1 MGQKAETM
9 NFVYVVD
16 DHNRLIDD
24 MIIGTLLLA
33 DEDQKV
39 SELID
44 NHFVAIT
51 TTTTKE
57 DAIHYFEKYDRAAL
71 PIITEAGVLVG
82 IVTIDDIIDEIEQQT
97 TEDIQKFGDW
107 KPGPS
112 LHPNQ
117 LDRND

>member
-1 MGQKAETM
+1 MS
-9 NFVYVVD
+9 
-16 DHNRLIDD
+16 
-24 MIIGTLLLA
+24 
-33 DEDQKV
+33 DQKV

-107 KPGPS
+107 KPDLPYTQTSWTEMIKKRATAYYSFHFGNAYRFCNG
-112 LHPNQ
+112 LF
-117 LDRND
+117 